1 MKVRI
6 RNKSFIINKNV
17 VNCLIEADLVSL
29 LKIVHS

>member
-17 VNCLIEADLVSL
+17 VICLIEADLVSF